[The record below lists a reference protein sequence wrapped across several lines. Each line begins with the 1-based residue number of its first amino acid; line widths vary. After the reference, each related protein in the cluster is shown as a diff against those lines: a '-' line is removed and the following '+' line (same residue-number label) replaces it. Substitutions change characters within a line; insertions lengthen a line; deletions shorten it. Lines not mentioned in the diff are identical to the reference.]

1 MISLCLVLQM
11 LKNFLSKNLQ
21 HASKRD
27 LDNPAALD
35 RRTSPLRD
43 AGSVVNSSYRTITTP
58 MFCDP
63 HLTPAFEWFRL
74 QALKNELRRVFFA
87 KRVQV
92 NHLVARIP
100 SPTSCTFC
108 SLSSCSL
115 EFHGF
120 DRRRRNYCKTYYCQ
134 VDPHCAQLLMP

>member
-1 MISLCLVLQM
+1 M
-11 LKNFLSKNLQ
+11 LKNFLSKSLQ

-74 QALKNELRRVFFA
+74 QALKNELRRRKLVFA

-92 NHLVARIP
+92 NDLVARG
-100 SPTSCTFC
+100 SVTSLPAR
-108 SLSSCSL
+108 SAA
-115 EFHGF
+115 
-120 DRRRRNYCKTYYCQ
+120 CQ
-134 VDPHCAQLLMP
+134 VVL